1 MQFPPQ
7 KKHCVY
13 CLSLWSLL
21 LFAGS
26 ALGEEPFQDYLKRSA
41 NPDELGLRE
50 DGRFYPYA
58 SPVGRR
64 IGYRQEVSEKNLY
77 RDGWSKDEAQASFS
91 RQIEQ
96 VESEWRQILPAK
108 YGKNFDD
115 LPVESRELLVDFGIS
130 EGVDKV
136 KPEFIKAALDLDWKR
151 LLDPNIYVRYEAV
164 WPHTE
169 RNKPFYERWSG
180 KVAGE

>member
-1 MQFPPQ
+1 MVPSRRQ
-7 KKHCVY
+7 
-13 CLSLWSLL
+13 CLVMGCW
-21 LFAGS
+21 LFAV
-26 ALGEEPFQDYLKRSA
+26 ALVPACAAPADESFDVYLRRMA
-41 NPDELGLRE
+41 NPDNLGLRE

-64 IGYRQEVSEKNLY
+64 IGYRQEVIDKKLF
-77 RDGWSKDEAQASFS
+77 RDGWSGEEALESFS
-91 RQIEQ
+91 RQIAL
-96 VESEWRQILPAK
+96 VENEWRQILPVK
-108 YGKNFDD
+108 YGKNFDK

-136 KPEFIKAALDLDWKR
+136 KPEFIKAALDLDWQR
-151 LLDPNIYVRYEAV
+151 LLDPDIYVRYEVA

-180 KVAGE
+180 KVTGE